1 MKVIAPNDSKLVIEM
16 ESYFE
21 RLWNNEDAMYTVEL
35 KEFQDNF
42 TWWQRWIY
50 TLQKFTKVTT
60 Y

>member
-1 MKVIAPNDSKLVIEM
+1 LKVIAPNDSELVTEM
-16 ESYFE
+16 ETYFE

-35 KEFQDNF
+35 KEFQDSF

-50 TLQKFTKVTT
+50 TLQKVTKITT